1 MESEVFP
8 KDGSTS
14 SRGFRHKA
22 KELDL
27 DDPEMLESFN
37 TKFLF
42 MLIKFFKFTSNFFF
56 NMGLFLKQ
64 TKTSFLTLEEL
75 SLLIKLV
82 RIKFNTLMSQFEG
95 WPAPSNF
102 RSIIKN
108 LSRCYWRFYQA
119 CVKEDYEALTGL
131 AEYVGVLD
139 NIVSSSSRML
149 R

>member
-1 MESEVFP
+1 MVFP

-14 SRGFRHKA
+14 SRGYRSKA
-22 KELDL
+22 KEVNL
-27 DDPEMLESFN
+27 DDPELLESFN

-42 MLIKFFKFTSNFFF
+42 ILIKFFKFTSNFFF
-56 NMGLFLKQ
+56 NMGVFLKQ
-64 TKTSFLTLEEL
+64 TKTSFLTVEEL

-82 RIKFNTLMSQFEG
+82 RIKFNMLMSQFEG

-108 LSRCYWRFYQA
+108 LSRCYWKFYQN
-119 CVKEDYEALTGL
+119 CVKQDFEALTAL
-131 AEYVGVLD
+131 AEYIGVLD
-139 NIVSSSSRML
+139 NIVSSSSRLL